1 MAADA
6 SQAGR
11 GSSELTINSEGKSTN
26 LMVNGFWKGK
36 RVLVGGGAGFLGS
49 YLTPQLVEAGAK
61 VTVVDNFDN
70 SSIDRVQPFI
80 DNVEFV
86 EADLR
91 DPATC
96 DRLTKDKDVVMNLA
110 AKAFGMEYSR
120 AHNGEMLVYNLLCTL
135 TALEA
140 ARRNGVER
148 FLIVS
153 SSCVYPDEAPIP
165 TPELDTFT
173 DMPESVNQGYG
184 WAKRIQELAGEYYAR
199 DYGMKVTIV
208 RPFNPYGG
216 NYRWGTD
223 DKAHVIPALVKRV
236 MDGEDP
242 LVVWGSGNQRRNF
255 LHAKDAMRLL
265 MKIVEKD
272 VVATPV
278 NIGYDED
285 VRIADLVNLICEVAE
300 VQPKIVFDTAKPE
313 GRFRK
318 CADAT
323 RLREVS
329 DNYEPQISLRDGIA
343 EMIDWY
349 KRSFPNK

>member
-1 MAADA
+1 MT
-6 SQAGR
+6 
-11 GSSELTINSEGKSTN
+11 ENS
-26 LMVNGFWKGK
+26 FWQDKN
-36 RVLVGGGAGFLGS
+36 VLVGGGCGFLGS
-49 YLTPQLVEAGAK
+49 YLVPQLVKAGAEI
-61 VTVVDNFDN
+61 TVVDNFDN
-70 SSIDRVQPFI
+70 SSEDSLAPIRKEIQ
-80 DNVEFV
+80 FV
-86 EADLR
+86 EGDLR
-91 DPATC
+91 DPETC
-96 DRLTKDKDVVMNLA
+96 DRLTKDKDLVMNLA

-120 AHNGEMLVYNLLCTL
+120 AHNGEMLVYNLLSTL

-140 ARRNGVER
+140 ARKNNVER

-165 TPELDTFT
+165 TPELDVFT

-199 DYGMKVTIV
+199 DYGMKITTV

-216 NYRWGTD
+216 NYRWGSD

-255 LHAKDAMRLL
+255 LHAKDAMSLL

-272 VVATPV
+272 IVATPV
-278 NIGYDED
+278 NIGYDDD
-285 VRIADLVNLICEVAE
+285 VTIADLVKLICEVAG
-300 VQPKIVFDTAKPE
+300 VQPEIIFDTNKPE

-323 RLREVS
+323 RLRQAT
-329 DNYEPQISLRDGIA
+329 DNYQPQISLRKGIE
-343 EMIDWY
+343 EMLEWY
-349 KRSFPNK
+349 KRSFPAH

>member
-1 MAADA
+1 M
-6 SQAGR
+6 Q
-11 GSSELTINSEGKSTN
+11 
-26 LMVNGFWKGK
+26 NGFWQDK

-49 YLTPQLVEAGAK
+49 YLTPQLVDAGAR
-61 VTVVDNFDN
+61 VTVVDNLDN
-70 SSIDRVQPFI
+70 STVDRLAPVLDQIEFI
-80 DNVEFV
+80 

-91 DPATC
+91 DAATC
-96 DRLTKDKDVVMNLA
+96 DRVIKDKDVVMNLA

-140 ARRNGVER
+140 ARKNNVER

-153 SSCVYPDEAPIP
+153 SSCVYPDEAAIP
-165 TPELDTFT
+165 TPELPTFT
-173 DMPESVNQGYG
+173 GMPESVNEGYG

-199 DYGMKVTIV
+199 DYGMKITIV

-216 NYRWGTD
+216 NYRWGTE
-223 DKAHVIPALVKRV
+223 DKAHVMPALVKRV

-242 LVVWGSGNQRRNF
+242 LVVWGSGKQRRNF
-255 LHAKDAMRLL
+255 LHAADAMAVL

-278 NIGYDED
+278 NIGYDTD
-285 VRIADLVNLICEVAE
+285 VTIAELVDLICDVAG
-300 VQPKIVFDTAKPE
+300 VKPAIQFDTNKPE

-318 CADAT
+318 CAEAT
-323 RLREVS
+323 RLRKVT
-329 DNYEPQISLRDGIA
+329 DHYEPQMSLRDGVA
-343 EMIDWY
+343 EMIEWY
-349 KRSFPNK
+349 KRSFPKS

>member
-1 MAADA
+1 M
-6 SQAGR
+6 
-11 GSSELTINSEGKSTN
+11 E
-26 LMVNGFWKGK
+26 NGFWANK

-49 YLTPQLVEAGAK
+49 YLTPQLLEAGAK

-70 SSIDRVQPFI
+70 SSIDSLARVI
-80 DNVEFV
+80 DQIEFV
-86 EADLR
+86 EGDLR
-91 DPATC
+91 DAQTC
-96 DRLTKDKDVVMNLA
+96 DRMTRSKDVVMNLA

-120 AHNGEMLVYNLLCTL
+120 AHNGEMLVYNLLSTL

-140 ARRNGVER
+140 ARKNSVER

-199 DYGMKVTIV
+199 DYGMKVTTV
-208 RPFNPYGG
+208 RPFNPFGG
-216 NYRWGTD
+216 NYRWGSE
-223 DKAHVIPALVKRV
+223 DKAHVVPALVKRV

-242 LVVWGSGNQRRNF
+242 LIVWGSGNQRRNF

-272 VVATPV
+272 VIATPV

-285 VRIADLVNLICEVAE
+285 VTIADLVKLICDVVGAS
-300 VQPKIVFDTAKPE
+300 PRIIFDTSKPE

-323 RLREVS
+323 RLREVT
-329 DNYEPQISLRDGIA
+329 DNYQPEISLREGIA
-343 EMIDWY
+343 EMTEWY
-349 KRSFPNK
+349 KRSFPRQ